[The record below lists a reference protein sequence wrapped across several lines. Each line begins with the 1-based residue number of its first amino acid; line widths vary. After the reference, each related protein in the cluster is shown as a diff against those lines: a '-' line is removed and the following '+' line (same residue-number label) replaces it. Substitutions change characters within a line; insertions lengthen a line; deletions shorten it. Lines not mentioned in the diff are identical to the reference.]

1 MEEEYIE
8 KENNHNHRLKKNNNC
23 PKTKI
28 KLNNVC
34 DLIKI
39 PINQLNSIDVN
50 ILTGNL
56 YRKIY
61 EEALEEEKNR
71 LQNNFEENKGS
82 TSKKKKL
89 SNKNGVQ
96 KIKNN
101 NDDNRDEDYFNSRK
115 NNNSVH
121 LRKKNYNEVSSSSS
135 EKEEERKDMSDIRR
149 VKSKNSF
156 MSLSSKNNDEFLL
169 SNSYN
174 NLNLNFYRNNLD
186 NFNTFNNY
194 NNYNNRN
201 SKSNNKKNNNNNN
214 YNNNS
219 NNNNNN
225 NNYYNYNNMTSY
237 NNNNK
242 YADPYKEKN
251 NKNNFGKTNDEY
263 RVNGELGY
271 RNANSNNIIY
281 NKNNDKNYE
290 FSNSSDSLPK
300 HFFSS
305 NINLRNNLSLAY
317 PLKKIVFVIKYNSS
331 FGEEVGILGSLQI
344 LGNWEQKR
352 VFKLKW
358 NSGHIWKGEIF
369 VTNDSV
375 KDFEFKFVI
384 LQNNSVKN
392 WENGSNNKFNYDL
405 LFNQIRVKRKGFYSK
420 YDYDYNIYNGELVLN
435 CKWSS

>member
-8 KENNHNHRLKKNNNC
+8 KENNHNHHLKKNNNC
-23 PKTKI
+23 HKTKI

-50 ILTGNL
+50 LLTGNL
-56 YRKIY
+56 YKKIY

-71 LQNNFEENKGS
+71 LQNDFNNFEEKKYN

-89 SNKNGVQ
+89 SNKNVVHNVR
-96 KIKNN
+96 NN
-101 NDDNRDEDYFNSRK
+101 YDRNRDEDYSNKRK

-121 LRKKNYNEVSSSSS
+121 LRKKNYNDVSSSSS
-135 EKEEERKDMSDIRR
+135 DKEEERKDMSDIRR
-149 VKSKNSF
+149 VKTKNSF
-156 MSLSSKNNDEFLL
+156 MSKSSKNNDECLL

-186 NFNTFNNY
+186 NFSNY
-194 NNYNNRN
+194 NNYNNHN
-201 SKSNNKKNNNNNN
+201 SKSINKKNNNYNN
-214 YNNNS
+214 Y
-219 NNNNNN
+219 NNNN
-225 NNYYNYNNMTSY
+225 NNYYNNMPSY

-251 NKNNFGKTNDEY
+251 NINTFSKTNDDY
-263 RVNGELGY
+263 RVNSDQKY
-271 RNANSNNIIY
+271 RNANSSNIIY
-281 NKNNDKNYE
+281 NKNNDNNYD

-300 HFFSS
+300 NFYNS

-384 LQNNSVKN
+384 LQDNSVKN

-420 YDYDYNIYNGELVLN
+420 YDYDYNITNGELVLS
-435 CKWSS
+435 CKWTS

>member
-1 MEEEYIE
+1 MEEEFIE

-50 ILTGNL
+50 LLSGNL
-56 YRKIY
+56 YKKIY

-71 LQNNFEENKGS
+71 LQNNFEEKKAN
-82 TSKKKKL
+82 TSKKKKF
-89 SNKNGVQ
+89 SKNGVK
-96 KIKNN
+96 KIKNSYDRSK
-101 NDDNRDEDYFNSRK
+101 DDNFLNNRK

-121 LRKKNYNEVSSSSS
+121 LRKKNYNDISSSSS
-135 EKEEERKDMSDIRR
+135 ENEEERKDISDIRR
-149 VKSKNSF
+149 VKTKTSF
-156 MSLSSKNNDEFLL
+156 MPQFNINNDEFLL

-174 NLNLNFYRNNLD
+174 NLNLNFYMNNLD
-186 NFNTFNNY
+186 TFNNY
-194 NNYNNRN
+194 KNHN
-201 SKSNNKKNNNNNN
+201 SKSNNKKNNFYNN
-214 YNNNS
+214 YNNYN

-225 NNYYNYNNMTSY
+225 NNYNYNYNNISSY
-237 NNNNK
+237 NNNNR
-242 YADPYKEKN
+242 YADPYKEQN
-251 NKNNFGKTNDEY
+251 NKNTFSTTNDEY
-263 RVNGELGY
+263 RVNGEQNY

-281 NKNNDKNYE
+281 NKNNDNKYE

-300 HFFSS
+300 YFYNS

-331 FGEEVGILGSLQI
+331 FGEEVGILGSLQV

-384 LQNNSVKN
+384 LQDNKVKI
-392 WENGSNNKFNYDL
+392 WENGSNNIFNYDL

-420 YDYDYNIYNGELVLN
+420 YDYDYNIYNGELVLS
-435 CKWSS
+435 CKWTS

>member
-8 KENNHNHRLKKNNNC
+8 KENNHNHHLKKNNNC

-50 ILTGNL
+50 LLTGNL
-56 YRKIY
+56 YKKIY

-71 LQNNFEENKGS
+71 IQNNFEEKKES

-89 SNKNGVQ
+89 SNKNGVE
-96 KIKNN
+96 KTKNS
-101 NDDNRDEDYFNSRK
+101 NDRNRDEDYTNNRK
-115 NNNSVH
+115 NNNSVC

-135 EKEEERKDMSDIRR
+135 DKEEERKDMSDIRR
-149 VKSKNSF
+149 VKTKTSF
-156 MSLSSKNNDEFLL
+156 MSKSSKYNDEFLL

-194 NNYNNRN
+194 NNNN
-201 SKSNNKKNNNNNN
+201 SKSINKKNN
-214 YNNNS
+214 
-219 NNNNNN
+219 
-225 NNYYNYNNMTSY
+225 
-237 NNNNK
+237 
-242 YADPYKEKN
+242 
-251 NKNNFGKTNDEY
+251 
-263 RVNGELGY
+263 
-271 RNANSNNIIY
+271 IY
-281 NKNNDKNYE
+281 NKNNDNKYE

-300 HFFSS
+300 YFNNS
-305 NINLRNNLSLAY
+305 NINLRNNLSLSY

-384 LQNNSVKN
+384 LQDNSVKN

-420 YDYDYNIYNGELVLN
+420 YDYDYNIYNGELVLS
-435 CKWSS
+435 CKWNS